1 MRMIRK
7 DSTRYEEC
15 KEPKITSGS
24 PKMPRSTNIGLQNL
38 KLPNRVSQKLLTRSR
53 QEMMINNADIFVPK
67 MPCNGCKPPGI
78 GEVVVNGG
86 EAAAGRKS
94 APSRQPTLLSL
105 RIYGVANDDSDHQ
118 STSPYVHELD
128 LTAEKIIQ
136 LMVCPKML

>member
-53 QEMMINNADIFVPK
+53 QDMMINNADIFVPK
-67 MPCNGCKPPGI
+67 MSLQW
-78 GEVVVNGG
+78 VQ
-86 EAAAGRKS
+86 AAGNR
-94 APSRQPTLLSL
+94 
-105 RIYGVANDDSDHQ
+105 G
-118 STSPYVHELD
+118 
-128 LTAEKIIQ
+128 LTDEGR
-136 LMVCPKML
+136 